1 VKKMSDKIKVFES
14 KQIRTEWDEQEQY
27 DGSLDDLDELNLLMR
42 DTEHSLCIDGTINK
56 QGIIESYFKII
67 KLEFMYVPKKDYSK
81 IKLRRLLK
89 MFGYKRRSAQLVDSI
104 KRTLGALKLK
114 TYLRGYVPC
123 DIAEIG
129 IDDMVMIRLS

>member
-1 VKKMSDKIKVFES
+1 MSDKIKVFES